1 MQQMKKL
8 GFGMMRLPLLNEEDK
23 KSIDK
28 KTVCQMVDTF
38 MERGFT
44 YFDTAYMYHE
54 YESERAVKDVLV
66 TRKDRDSYTLASKL
80 PVMQLKEKEDMERIF
95 NEQRE
100 KCGVEYF
107 DYYLLHALDAEHY
120 KTVKRLDCFGFA
132 MQKKAEGK
140 VKHVGFSFHDSAE
153 VLDQILT
160 EHPEAE
166 FVQLQLNYLDW
177 EDAKVQSR
185 KCYETAVKHGKKVV
199 VMEPVKGGTL
209 AKLPKKAEDV
219 LKALHPD
226 WSAASWAIRF
236 VASLENV
243 MVVLSGMSTPEQ
255 MDDNTAYMKE
265 FEPLTEKEKQ
275 VLLGEVVDSIHEA
288 AKIPCTA
295 CRYCVEG
302 CPMNIAIPEYFALYN
317 DEITDKGNPEHAKRY
332 AELTKEHGKA
342 SDCVECGQ
350 CEGACPQHLPAITWL
365 KKVAEVF
372 ERR

>member
-1 MQQMKKL
+1 MSTFPDVKKKL
-8 GFGMMRLPLLNEEDK
+8 GFGCMRLPMDGEKVDYAEFTK
-23 KSIDK
+23 
-28 KTVCQMVDTF
+28 MVDEF
-38 MERGFT
+38 MAQGFN
-44 YFDTAYMYHE
+44 YFDTARVYIGGQGE
-54 YESERAVKDVLV
+54 TAIRDCVVK
-66 TRKDRDSYTLASKL
+66 RYPRDSFILTDKL
-80 PVMQLKEKEDMERIF
+80 SDSLFNSEDEIRPLFEKQLES
-95 NEQRE
+95 
-100 KCGVEYF
+100 CGVDYF
-107 DYYLLHALDAEHY
+107 DFYLLHSQTKSTFEKYKKLHAYEHAFE
-120 KTVKRLDCFGFA
+120 L
-132 MQKKAEGK
+132 KKEGK

-317 DEITDKGNPEHAKRY
+317 DEITDKGNPEYAKRY

>member
-54 YESERAVKDVLV
+54 YESERAMKDVLV
-66 TRKDRDSYTLASKL
+66 TRKDRNSYTLASKL

>member
-1 MQQMKKL
+1 MKKL
-8 GFGMMRLPLLNEEDK
+8 GFGLMRLPLLNEEDK

-28 KTVCQMVDTF
+28 EQACQMTDLF
-38 MERGFT
+38 LERGFT

-54 YESERAVKDVLV
+54 YESERAVKDFLV
-66 TRKDRDSYTLASKL
+66 TRKDRGSYTLASKL

-107 DYYLLHALDAEHY
+107 NYYLLHALDAEHY
-120 KTVKRLDCFGFA
+120 KTVKRLGCFEFA

-140 VKHVGFSFHDSAE
+140 VKHVGFSFHDSAD
-153 VLDQILT
+153 VLDEILT
-160 EHPEAE
+160 DHPEAE

-209 AKLPKKAEDV
+209 ANLPAKAKEV
-219 LKALHPD
+219 LHGLHPD
-226 WSAASWAIRF
+226 WSDASWAIRF

-243 MVVLSGMSTPEQ
+243 MVVLSGMSNLQQMEDNSGYMEQ
-255 MDDNTAYMKE
+255 
-265 FEPLTEKEKQ
+265 FEPLTEQEKK
-275 VLLGEVVDSIHEA
+275 VLLGQVVDIIHEA

-302 CPMNIAIPEYFALYN
+302 CPISIAIPEYFALYN
-317 DEITDKGNPEHAKRY
+317 AEITEKGTPEHKEQFEAL
-332 AELTKEHGKA
+332 AKEHGKPG
-342 SDCVECGQ
+342 DCVACGQ
-350 CEGACPQHLPAITWL
+350 CEGACPQHLPAIEWL

-372 ERR
+372 EK

>member
-54 YESERAVKDVLV
+54 YESERAMKDVLV

-95 NEQRE
+95 DEQRE

-177 EDAKVQSR
+177 EDEKVQSR

>member
-54 YESERAVKDVLV
+54 YESERAMKDVLV

-95 NEQRE
+95 DEQRE

>member
-1 MQQMKKL
+1 MKKL

-54 YESERAVKDVLV
+54 YESERAMKDVLV

-107 DYYLLHALDAEHY
+107 DYYLLHSLDAEHY
-120 KTVKRLDCFGFA
+120 KNVKRLDCFGFA

-255 MDDNTAYMKE
+255 MEDNIRIFDAPAMSDAE
-265 FEPLTEKEKQ
+265 H
-275 VLLGEVVDSIHEA
+275 DA
-288 AKIPCTA
+288 AIAAGRALQSDILVPCTA
-295 CRYCVEG
+295 CNYCDE
-302 CPMNIAIPEYFALYN
+302 CPSGIKISEIFSMYNVAAAKGFHNIWSSLSGQYNALEKN
-317 DEITDKGNPEHAKRY
+317 AKDCIQCGACESHCPQKIKIIEELQKIDVKY
-332 AELTKEHGKA
+332 AELEAKGE
-342 SDCVECGQ
+342 
-350 CEGACPQHLPAITWL
+350 
-365 KKVAEVF
+365 
-372 ERR
+372 

>member
-54 YESERAVKDVLV
+54 YESERAMKDVLV

-199 VMEPVKGGTL
+199 VLEPVKGGTL

>member
-54 YESERAVKDVLV
+54 YESERAMKDVLV

-177 EDAKVQSR
+177 EDVKVQSR

>member
-54 YESERAVKDVLV
+54 YESERAMKDVLV

-177 EDAKVQSR
+177 EDVKVQSR

-265 FEPLTEKEKQ
+265 LEPLTEKEKQ

-288 AKIPCTA
+288 AKILCTA

>member
-1 MQQMKKL
+1 MQHMKKL

-275 VLLGEVVDSIHEA
+275 VLLGEVVDIIHEA

-332 AELTKEHGKA
+332 EELTKEHGKA

>member
-1 MQQMKKL
+1 MKKL

-54 YESERAVKDVLV
+54 YESERAMKDVLV

-107 DYYLLHALDAEHY
+107 DYYLLHSLDAEHY

-166 FVQLQLNYLDW
+166 FVQSHDRRFQIPVLQ
-177 EDAKVQSR
+177 K
-185 KCYETAVKHGKKVV
+185 
-199 VMEPVKGGTL
+199 
-209 AKLPKKAEDV
+209 
-219 LKALHPD
+219 
-226 WSAASWAIRF
+226 
-236 VASLENV
+236 
-243 MVVLSGMSTPEQ
+243 
-255 MDDNTAYMKE
+255 
-265 FEPLTEKEKQ
+265 
-275 VLLGEVVDSIHEA
+275 
-288 AKIPCTA
+288 
-295 CRYCVEG
+295 
-302 CPMNIAIPEYFALYN
+302 
-317 DEITDKGNPEHAKRY
+317 
-332 AELTKEHGKA
+332 
-342 SDCVECGQ
+342 
-350 CEGACPQHLPAITWL
+350 
-365 KKVAEVF
+365 
-372 ERR
+372 

>member
-66 TRKDRDSYTLASKL
+66 TRKDRNSYTLASKL